1 MNSDKKIGI
10 WMDHSNANLIELNTA
25 DANRSIHSKF
35 SSIVKEDAR
44 RKGEKQLHTK
54 EQQMHEAY
62 YKEIADEILKYN
74 HVLLFGPTDAK
85 LELYNYLAK
94 DLHFKH
100 VKIDIESADK
110 MTDPQKEAFVK
121 KHFVQ

>member
-1 MNSDKKIGI
+1 MDSDKKIGI
-10 WMDHSNANLIELNTA
+10 WMDHSNADLIELNTT
-25 DANRSIHSKF
+25 DVHRSIHSKF
-35 SSIVKEDAR
+35 SIEEEDTWT
-44 RKGEKQLHTK
+44 KGEKHLHNK
-54 EQQMHEAY
+54 EQQLLEAY

-85 LELYNYLAK
+85 LELYNYLIK

-100 VKIDIESADK
+100 VKIDIESTDK
-110 MTDPQKEAFVK
+110 MTNPQKEAFVK